1 MTEEAT
7 PRPAKKEPE
16 VLTDVSLLCLAHGI
30 GIQDLKGIELGMYL
44 NIPTT
49 TIIKC
54 IADVTDKSLTGEG
67 TENERSSVTAKCV
80 LLWKEMTKDNKN
92 RDRVKCLEKA
102 LREMGKSEIADAFVE
117 RHGNN
122 QELSPDI
129 FA

>member
-16 VLTDVSLLCLAHGI
+16 VLTDVSLLCLANGI
-30 GIQDLKGIELGMYL
+30 GKQDLKGIELGMYL

-54 IADVTDKSLTGEG
+54 IGEVTETSLTCEG
-67 TENERSSVTAKCV
+67 SENERASVTAKCV
-80 LLWKEMTKDNKN
+80 LLWKEMSKDNKN

-102 LREMGKSEIADAFVE
+102 LREIGKGDIADTFAE